1 MSKKRDN
8 LMPMMSIIGIVLVV
22 LGHSGYAGTN
32 IAEDC
37 PCLFKWIYNFHM
49 PLFFFISGFLFSLTN
64 ESFMQMDKKKLMKNK
79 SRIRT

>member
-1 MSKKRDN
+1 MSKKRDK

-37 PCLFKWIYNFHM
+37 PYFLSGYTIFTCPCSSLFQG
-49 PLFFFISGFLFSLTN
+49 FFFH
-64 ESFMQMDKKKLMKNK
+64 
-79 SRIRT
+79 

>member
-1 MSKKRDN
+1 MSDKKNN

-37 PCLFKWIYNFHM
+37 PFIYSSGYTIFTCPCSSLFQV
-49 PLFFFISGFLFSLTN
+49 FFFH
-64 ESFMQMDKKKLMKNK
+64 
-79 SRIRT
+79 